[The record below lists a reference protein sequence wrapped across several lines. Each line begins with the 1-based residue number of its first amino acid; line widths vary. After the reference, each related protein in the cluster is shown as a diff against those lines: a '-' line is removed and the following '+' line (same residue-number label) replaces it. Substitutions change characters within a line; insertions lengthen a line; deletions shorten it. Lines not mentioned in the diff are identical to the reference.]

1 MRVAP
6 LLLLATSTL
15 SSPLWAQSVE
25 ADPQPSVPGDPSP
38 VPQPASPSAT
48 PTDFHEATGA
58 GIVITAQRNIEDVLS
73 GVSVLSGEQLTQAL
87 RPTLG
92 DTLAHTPGVSATS
105 FGPSASRPVLR
116 GFQGERIRV
125 LTDGIGAFDVSNTS
139 VDHAVVIDPLLAER
153 IEVLRG
159 PQALLYGSSAV
170 GGVVNVIDRRIPRA
184 IPDETVHIGAIA
196 TYGSAANERS
206 IGGAADAP
214 VGDTGF
220 VVHADGSYVKTDD
233 LEIGG
238 YALSPRARRDALASA
253 ALGGEDADLFA
264 ANAAIRG
271 TLPNTASETWTAG
284 VGAAFIRD
292 GGNLGVSYNHY
303 DSLYGV
309 PIRFATRPGEEQEAP
324 RLDVLQNRLDARAEV
339 ETGGGILDR
348 VRVRAGYANY
358 RHFELGP
365 DGEIGTSFF
374 NKGGEGRLE
383 LVQAKRGRWSGT
395 TGGQVFI
402 RDFNVVGDE
411 AFLPKNSTEQVGLF
425 TVQEFDLGPVK
436 LEAGGRYEH
445 SSLSAS
451 PLPDQ
456 PQFFNGGRRYSTISA
471 SGGGSYA
478 FGGGWR
484 AGISVAHTERAP
496 SAEELFANGPHAGT
510 QAFEVGDPFLKT
522 EKSLGVE
529 GVLRGRGT
537 GYTLELSGFYDRF
550 NNFIYETQTGEVED
564 GLPVFQQNQA
574 DARYYGF
581 EAQGTLTLARF
592 GAAEVVADGLADYV
606 HATVKGVGPVP
617 RIPPLRMLGGLGVNT
632 PKVDVRGE
640 VERVFEQTRIAAFET
655 PTDGYTMVNLT
666 ANVRPWGEAR
676 PLSFALSANNL
687 FDVDARRHASFLKD
701 FAPLAGRDLRVSAR
715 LDF

>member
-1 MRVAP
+1 MRLVPFVLLTALTGGSVSAQEVGTPPAP
-6 LLLLATSTL
+6 QADTTTS
-15 SSPLWAQSVE
+15 
-25 ADPQPSVPGDPSP
+25 
-38 VPQPASPSAT
+38 QPAKASAT
-48 PTDFHEATGA
+48 PADFHDATGP
-58 GIVITAQRNIEDVLS
+58 GVVITAQRNIEDVLS

-92 DTLAHTPGVSATS
+92 ETLARTPGVSATS
-105 FGPSASRPVLR
+105 FGPSASRPILR

-139 VDHAVVIDPLLAER
+139 VDHAVIIDPLLAER

-170 GGVVNVIDRRIPRA
+170 GGVVNVIDKRIPRA
-184 IPDETVHIGAIA
+184 VPDEPVHVGAIA

-206 IGGAADAP
+206 IGGAVDAP
-214 VGDTGF
+214 VGRSGF
-220 VVHADGSYVKTDD
+220 VVHADGSYLKTDD

-238 YALSPRARRDALASA
+238 FALSPRARRQALASA
-253 ALGGEDADLFA
+253 ALGGEDAQLFA

-271 TLPNTASETWTAG
+271 RLPNTAAETWTAG
-284 VGAAFIRD
+284 LGAALIRD
-292 GGNLGVSYNHY
+292 GGNLGVSYSHY

-309 PIRFATRPGEEQEAP
+309 PVRYAIRPGEDQEAP
-324 RLDVLQNRLDARAEV
+324 RLDILQNRLDARAEV
-339 ETGGGILDR
+339 EAGGGLLDR

-365 DGEIGTSFF
+365 DGRIGTSFF
-374 NKGGEGRLE
+374 NQGGEARVE
-383 LVQAKRGRWSGT
+383 LVQARHGPWSGT
-395 TGGQVFI
+395 TGGQVFV
-402 RDFNVVGDE
+402 RDFNVIGDE

-425 TVQEFDLGPVK
+425 TLQAFDFGPVK
-436 LEAGGRYEH
+436 LEAGGRYER
-445 SSLSAS
+445 SSLSAK

-456 PQFFNGGRRYSTISA
+456 PQFFGGERQYSTLSA
-471 SGGGSYA
+471 SGGGSYE
-478 FGGGWR
+478 FGDGWR
-484 AGISVAHTERAP
+484 VGVSVAHTERAP
-496 SAEELFANGPHAGT
+496 SGEELFANGPHAGT
-510 QAFEVGDPFLKT
+510 QAFEVGNPFLKT

-529 GVLRGRGT
+529 GVLRGRGR
-537 GYTLELSGFYDRF
+537 GYTLELSGFTDRF
-550 NNFIYETQTGEVED
+550 NNFIYETQTGDVED

-574 DARYYGF
+574 DARYFGF

-592 GAAEVVADGLADYV
+592 GSAELVADALADYV

-617 RIPPLRMLGGLGVNT
+617 RIPPLRALGGVGLNME
-632 PKVDVRGE
+632 KLDLRGE
-640 VERVFEQTRIAAFET
+640 VERVFQQDRIATFET

-666 ANVRPWGEAR
+666 ANVRPWGVTR

-715 LDF
+715 VDF